1 YKEICNGIPEIW
13 NNSLAEAF
21 GQGGGSG
28 DPLAGGLPNDTKYDA
43 LFYPLVEALNNCR
56 TNMESKLKECLGV
69 FSTFQADLSG
79 IIGISGGGDSEES
92 GLSQHGAEGGK
103 GNGSGVDKNSE
114 SEGGSGT
121 IVGAIQEGGAL
132 IEQALNGEENSWSAS
147 FITAAG
153 SIHGTASYIVEC
165 IESMVETIVNACIA
179 AIDAI
184 NMLERAEGGSGNH
197 PAPPPYSRVGHAHSE
212 IGNAFAD
219 GTGLNGTTKAENN
232 AVVSE
237 YGQTEMT
244 VFPNGRTV
252 ITDSPTAMKMPK
264 GTVVYNEEQTEK
276 ILKNKGTVTSNAYVN
291 GTSSRNI
298 SEGGTVL
305 RRVPYDDPAYD
316 IDRKFEAYM
325 GKTGSNVDIITR
337 SGLIRY
343 DNDMGEV
350 VKNVTNVSNVTNNNR
365 RDHVI
370 HQEIHVTLPNVTNAA
385 SAESLLRDLESIGR
399 KKYQVNW

>member
-1 YKEICNGIPEIW
+1 MIDNVNRDI
-13 NNSLAEAF
+13 
-21 GQGGGSG
+21 GGC
-28 DPLAGGLPNDTKYDA
+28 A
-43 LFYPLVEALNNCR
+43 LDLIGN
-56 TNMESKLKECLGV
+56 
-69 FSTFQADLSG
+69 DLSLLLFFLCPLH
-79 IIGISGGGDSEES
+79 
-92 GLSQHGAEGGK
+92 LSAHLLLH
-103 GNGSGVDKNSE
+103 VHF
-114 SEGGSGT
+114 
-121 IVGAIQEGGAL
+121 AL
-132 IEQALNGEENSWSAS
+132 IYLG
-147 FITAAG
+147 TAAAAVEG
-153 SIHGTASYIVEC
+153 AFLNPGTAFRTV
-165 IESMVETIVNACIA
+165 A
-179 AIDAI
+179 ASVQARQFLFELLFLI
-184 NMLERAEGGSGNH
+184 H
-197 PAPPPYSRVGHAHSE
+197 
-212 IGNAFAD
+212 AFAD

-264 GTVVYNEEQTEK
+264 GTVVYNEEQTDM

-365 RDHVI
+365 NMQPVI
-370 HQEIHVTLPNVTNAA
+370 NIGDITVQGVQDVTGFARAIKTHFSNAMLQEMYK
-385 SAESLLRDLESIGR
+385 R
-399 KKYQVNW
+399 

>member
-1 YKEICNGIPEIW
+1 
-13 NNSLAEAF
+13 
-21 GQGGGSG
+21 
-28 DPLAGGLPNDTKYDA
+28 
-43 LFYPLVEALNNCR
+43 
-56 TNMESKLKECLGV
+56 
-69 FSTFQADLSG
+69 
-79 IIGISGGGDSEES
+79 
-92 GLSQHGAEGGK
+92 
-103 GNGSGVDKNSE
+103 
-114 SEGGSGT
+114 
-121 IVGAIQEGGAL
+121 
-132 IEQALNGEENSWSAS
+132 
-147 FITAAG
+147 
-153 SIHGTASYIVEC
+153 
-165 IESMVETIVNACIA
+165 
-179 AIDAI
+179 
-184 NMLERAEGGSGNH
+184 
-197 PAPPPYSRVGHAHSE
+197 PPYSRVGHAHGE

-298 SEGGTVL
+298 SEETLILAGGTVL